1 MRRTKSK
8 LTTIQ
13 NQSHCLRKLWLLPA
27 NIFYPQWHQWGL
39 RTHNTRQSIHRRTSC
54 SIQLGPKFQHTGLG
68 WGGRERD
75 LKSILWS
82 KFWHLR
88 GWEFQSCLSHLET
101 IAVCRGTTSSQMHGA
116 ALWSSSWSI
125 APHVR
130 CSWTTICWAAEA
142 GREAPWYRTAGVVML
157 KGRCLKVLA
166 QLQPRAEAQ
175 A

>member
-1 MRRTKSK
+1 MGIDKKDKKQVNYYPKSK
-8 LTTIQ
+8 PLSQ
-13 NQSHCLRKLWLLPA
+13 KALV
-27 NIFYPQWHQWGL
+27 
-39 RTHNTRQSIHRRTSC
+39 TSC
-54 SIQLGPKFQHTGLG
+54 HYFLSPMTPVGTENPQHYAVHTQKDKLLHIAWSKISAHWAWVGR
-68 WGGRERD
+68 RER
-75 LKSILWS
+75 LEKHLMIQILAS
-82 KFWHLR
+82 RRL
-88 GWEFQSCLSHLET
+88 QSCLSHLET

-130 CSWTTICWAAEA
+130 RSWTTICWAAEP